1 MMTKI
6 MKNTPMKNTMMGN
19 MPNQSAAL
27 HNSSIISSNN
37 PVMDYTSGKES
48 DFLPDIKKRIAS
60 KSSQRTQNTVSTDM
74 TAMKRVSPEAVAM
87 MMKNI

>member
-1 MMTKI
+1 
-6 MKNTPMKNTMMGN
+6 
-19 MPNQSAAL
+19 
-27 HNSSIISSNN
+27 
-37 PVMDYTSGKES
+37 MDYTSGKES